1 MLNSLQQYYSF
12 TVTDGFKSVKSG
24 RRKLRKRGRRGA
36 KEEWR

>member
-12 TVTDGFKSVKSG
+12 TVTDGFKSG
-24 RRKLRKRGRRGA
+24 RRKLRKRRRREA